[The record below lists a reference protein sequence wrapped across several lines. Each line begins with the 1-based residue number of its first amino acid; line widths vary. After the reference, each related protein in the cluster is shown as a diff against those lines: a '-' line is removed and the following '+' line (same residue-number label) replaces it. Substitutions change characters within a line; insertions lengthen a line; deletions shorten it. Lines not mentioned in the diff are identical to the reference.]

1 MLNRHD
7 LVELFDLSAEPS
19 LPTTPCSHATTVGIQ
34 CSRRTSTRARR
45 ASPVDALAAKPD
57 IDETAEAL
65 GTLRGLATGV
75 WVLAVLALIYTIYFA
90 REFLLPIVFAV
101 LLNFL
106 LSPVIR
112 LLSRLKISPPFGAL
126 IVIVGL
132 LGAVGLSGYELAGPV
147 ERFASA
153 APTTL
158 STAEGKLTKLLKP
171 LQRASKTAEQ
181 VANAA
186 SATAGGTAGTGSA
199 KPTQVVVAGPSV
211 ITRIFGTTQRVFG
224 AVLEVTILL
233 YFLLAAGDLFLQ
245 KLIKVLPGGSERKL
259 AVQIAR
265 ETETSISTYLLTTSL
280 VNIVEGGV
288 VALIMWAWGMPSP
301 VLWGVLVFALEYIPY
316 LGALTMSAI
325 LMVAALTT
333 FDSVGH
339 ALLIPA
345 SYLAV
350 NVIQGNFVS
359 PILLG
364 HRLALNPVAIFVGL
378 AFWFWV
384 WGIPGAFIAVPL
396 VATFKIFC
404 DHIGVLASIGEFLG
418 QRDEEERR
426 SLVRASVRTPAQAPR
441 VT

>member
-1 MLNRHD
+1 MLPHTDEGDSILEPDVDPNPAATP
-7 LVELFDLSAEPS
+7 VERNEAEPD
-19 LPTTPCSHATTVGIQ
+19 L
-34 CSRRTSTRARR
+34 
-45 ASPVDALAAKPD
+45 
-57 IDETAEAL
+57 DETAAAV
-65 GTLRGLATGV
+65 GTLKGLSTAV
-75 WVLAVLALIYTIYFA
+75 WILAILALTYTIYFA
-90 REFLLPIVFAV
+90 RQFLLPIVFAV
-101 LLNFL
+101 LLSFL
-106 LSPVIR
+106 FSPVIR
-112 LLSRLKISPPFGAL
+112 LLSRMKIAPPIGAGIIIL
-126 IVIVGL
+126 GL
-132 LGAVGLSGYELAGPV
+132 LAVIGITGYELAGPV
-147 ERFASA
+147 ERFAA
-153 APTTL
+153 DAPATL
-158 STAEGKLTKLLKP
+158 SSAEAKLTKLLKP

-181 VANAA
+181 VADAA
-186 SATAGGTAGTGSA
+186 SATAGGSSA
-199 KPTQVVVAGPSV
+199 PGASKPTQVVVAGPSA
-211 ITRIFGTTQRVFG
+211 ITRFFGTTQRVVG

-265 ETETSISTYLLTTSL
+265 ETEASISTYLLTTST

-301 VLWGVLVFALEYIPY
+301 ILWGVLVFAFEYIPY
-316 LGALTMSAI
+316 LGSLAMSAI

-339 ALLIPA
+339 ALLIPG

-350 NVIQGNFVS
+350 NLIQGNFIS

-364 HRLALNPVAIFVGL
+364 HRLALNPVALFVGL

-418 QRDEEERR
+418 QRDDEERR
-426 SLVRASVRTPAQAPR
+426 SLVRVSVRGQKSAPR
-441 VT
+441 ASR

>member
-1 MLNRHD
+1 MPPDSDSDDSVLEPD
-7 LVELFDLSAEPS
+7 VGGPVATPEEGEVAEPD
-19 LPTTPCSHATTVGIQ
+19 L
-34 CSRRTSTRARR
+34 
-45 ASPVDALAAKPD
+45 
-57 IDETAEAL
+57 DETASAL
-65 GTLRGLATGV
+65 GTLKGLSTAV
-75 WVLAVLALIYTIYFA
+75 WILAILAVIYTIYFA

-126 IVIVGL
+126 LVIVGL
-132 LGAVGLSGYELAGPV
+132 LAAIALAGYELAGPV
-147 ERFASA
+147 ERFASS

-158 STAEGKLTKLLKP
+158 SSAEAKLAKLLKP

-186 SATAGGTAGTGSA
+186 SATAGGTPGAGSA

-211 ITRIFGTTQRVFG
+211 ITRVFGTTQRVVG

-265 ETETSISTYLLTTSL
+265 ETEASISTYLLTTSL
-280 VNIVEGGV
+280 VNAVEGAV

-301 VLWGVLVFALEYIPY
+301 ILWGVLVFAFEYIPY
-316 LGALTMSAI
+316 LGALVMSAI

-339 ALLIPA
+339 ALLIPL

-350 NVIQGNFVS
+350 NLIQGNFVS

-364 HRLALNPVAIFVGL
+364 HRLALNPVALFVGL

-418 QRDEEERR
+418 QRDDEERR
-426 SLVRASVRTPAQAPR
+426 ALVRVSVRTPSTSPR
-441 VT
+441 VR